1 MSVTKNPFAILLVA
15 FVLTGPTA
23 GAGKKGDKAAEK
35 SAASSVASS
44 VATGPAV
51 LWRDP
56 ADISSR
62 DLFYGPG
69 GERHAPLGPFT
80 FVKEDMDGTNP
91 KFVVIDKD
99 GVKWK
104 VKMGLEARPET
115 VASRIAWAAGYYAN
129 EDFFV
134 KDLDVHEMPVR
145 LQRGQKMLAPDGS
158 VHNVRLK
165 REDKDEKKIGNWQWR
180 HDAFTGTREL
190 NGLKVVMALVNNWDL
205 KDENN
210 AIYQHGSERIYMI
223 SDLGAS
229 FGSAGRT
236 WPREKAK
243 DNLDSYSHSKFI
255 RNLTPDS
262 VDFQVPARP
271 RWVYLVNP
279 KEYLSRVHL
288 EWIGTRVP
296 RGDVRWMGQLL
307 ARLSGRQIRDAFRAA
322 GYTPQEVEGFARIL
336 EQRITVLTDL

>member
-1 MSVTKNPFAILLVA
+1 M
-15 FVLTGPTA
+15 
-23 GAGKKGDKAAEK
+23 
-35 SAASSVASS
+35 
-44 VATGPAV
+44 

-69 GERHAPLGPFT
+69 GEKHAPHGAFT
-80 FVKEDMDGTNP
+80 FVKEDLDGTNP
-91 KFVVIDKD
+91 KFVVVDQD

-115 VASRIAWAAGYYAN
+115 VASRIAWAVGYYAN

-134 KDLDVHEMPVR
+134 RDLDVHGMPRR
-145 LQRGQKMLAPDGS
+145 LQRGQKLLDADGS

-165 REDKDEKKIGNWQWR
+165 REEKSEKKIGNWQWR

-190 NGLKVVMALVNNWDL
+190 NGLKVVMALINNWDL

-210 AIYQHGSERIYMI
+210 AIYQEGSQRIYMI

-255 RNLTPDS
+255 RNLTADT

-288 EWIGTRVP
+288 ERIGRVP
-296 RGDVRWMGQLL
+296 RGDARWMGQLL
-307 ARLSGRQIRDAFRAA
+307 ARLSSRQIRDAFRAS
-322 GYTPQEVEGFARIL
+322 GYSPAEVEGFASVL
-336 EQRITVLTDL
+336 EQRIAVLTDL